1 MKTISYLLTLVLV
14 IFFFQSCQE
23 GSNIE
28 EKTERIHDQVLTID
42 THTDSPLNLMRSD
55 FDLGERHSYEDSR
68 TCLDYPRMKEG
79 GLDAAFLAVFIGQR
93 ERTGNGNKLAKKKA
107 IEIFNKIHESI
118 DENQDLAGLALEAD
132 DAYELEKQN
141 KRAVYIGLENGYPI
155 GKDINN
161 VERFYELGARY
172 ITLCHT
178 SNNDI
183 CDSSTD
189 SDGPEHNGLSEF
201 GKKLVRRM
209 NKMGMIIDVS
219 HMSDKAFYDVIEI
232 SNTPVIASHSCARAL
247 CDHPRNLS
255 DEMLRKLKENGGVIQ
270 ICFMSDYLKEI
281 KQDPARDSAYRA
293 LREKYDGFSDLTE
306 EERAKARKE
315 WYAINKKFPK
325 KLAAVKDVVD
335 HIDHVVE
342 TIGINYVG
350 IGTDLDGGGRVED
363 CADVS
368 QMKNVTKE
376 LIKRGYSEE
385 EIKMIW
391 GGNFIRVFRE
401 VQRNSGTQSS

>member
-1 MKTISYLLTLVLV
+1 MKTTSYALTLVLV

-23 GSNIE
+23 DSNIE
-28 EKTERIHDQVLTID
+28 EKTKRIHDQVLTID

-55 FDLGERHSYEDSR
+55 FDLGERHSYEESR
-68 TCLDYPRMKEG
+68 TCLDFPRMKEG

-93 ERTGNGNKLAKKKA
+93 ERNDNGNKLAKKKA

-118 DENQDLAGLALEAD
+118 DKNQDRAGLALEPE
-132 DAYELEKQN
+132 DAYELEKKN

-209 NKMGMIIDVS
+209 NEMGMIIDVS
-219 HMSDKAFYDVIEI
+219 HMSDKSFYDVIEI

-255 DEMLRKLKENGGVIQ
+255 DEMLKKLKENGGVIQ
-270 ICFMSDYLKEI
+270 ICFMSDYLKKI

-293 LREKYDGFSDLTE
+293 LRKKYNGFSDLTE

-325 KLAAVKDVVD
+325 KLATVKDIVD

-350 IGTDLDGGGRVED
+350 IGTDFDGGGRVED

-368 QMKNVTKE
+368 QMMNVTKE

-385 EIKMIW
+385 EIEKIW
-391 GGNFIRVFRE
+391 GGNFMRVFSE
-401 VQRNSGTQSS
+401 VQRSSVTQSS